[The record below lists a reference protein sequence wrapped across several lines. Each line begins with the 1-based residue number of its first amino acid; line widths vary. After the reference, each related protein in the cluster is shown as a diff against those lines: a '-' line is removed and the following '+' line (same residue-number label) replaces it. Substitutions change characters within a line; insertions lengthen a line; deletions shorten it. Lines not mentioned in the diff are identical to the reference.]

1 MFGTVPASYLLA
13 TLLAASVASAQS
25 EFSAEIVDLQK
36 TGTPT
41 LAKVYFAADKKR
53 IEMQDAS
60 GDDTIIVKLAQPTAS
75 KRGAH
80 LQAGGR
86 GDTIIMNFAA
96 HTATILFPREKNYAE
111 GWSIWCE

>member
-1 MFGTVPASYLLA
+1 
-13 TLLAASVASAQS
+13 
-25 EFSAEIVDLQK
+25 
-36 TGTPT
+36 

-86 GDTIIMNFAA
+86 GDTIILDRFGRNRWGDYTGNSPTVVTSPKLTPFWFWGQFSDPGKGRRIMALLKRCAA
-96 HTATILFPREKNYAE
+96 QF
-111 GWSIWCE
+111 

>member
-1 MFGTVPASYLLA
+1 
-13 TLLAASVASAQS
+13 
-25 EFSAEIVDLQK
+25 LQK

-60 GDDTIIVKLAQPTAS
+60 GDDKIIVKLAQPTAS

-80 LQAGGR
+80 LQTGGR

-111 GWSIWCE
+111 GWSIWCERAWSSKSKKRSWLPVTAILCQEQ